1 MLRYGPMSRPAAD
14 IMGPFRFIPFMECRH
29 SVFSLAHR
37 VNGYIIVN
45 GKCYYFCD
53 GTGYMEGDCGRSF
66 PRRYLWTQANIG
78 GNSVMLSVAD
88 IPFGG
93 IHFSG
98 CIASVYLRG
107 EEYRFA
113 TYRGAQVQAL
123 HDGQVVI
130 RQGSDIL
137 AARLLEPAPHPLY
150 APRFGDM
157 SRVIHESPSCKVQYI
172 FKKRKNVLLNAVTSQ
187 ASFEDAWNQ

>member
-37 VNGYIIVN
+37 VNGHITVN
-45 GKCYYFCD
+45 GKCYYFRD

-113 TYRGAQVQAL
+113 TYLGAQIQAL